1 MDSLVGLIVNL
12 IKLIFSSIFSFII
25 TYLIILFSIKLF
37 GIWKIKKNEGALKS
51 ICPKCGNQ
59 SSRVSKNNYDKA
71 RKIFSLNLLDW
82 KRHTCYSCYWEGSR
96 WD

>member
-1 MDSLVGLIVNL
+1 MDTLVSLVLSLIN
-12 IKLIFSSIFSFII
+12 LIFSSIVSFII

-37 GIWKIKKNEGALKS
+37 GIWKIKQNKDGLKT
-51 ICPKCGNQ
+51 ICPKCGIK
-59 SSRVSKNNYDKA
+59 SSRVSKNIYDKL

-82 KRHTCYSCYWEGSR
+82 KRYTCYSCYWEGSR